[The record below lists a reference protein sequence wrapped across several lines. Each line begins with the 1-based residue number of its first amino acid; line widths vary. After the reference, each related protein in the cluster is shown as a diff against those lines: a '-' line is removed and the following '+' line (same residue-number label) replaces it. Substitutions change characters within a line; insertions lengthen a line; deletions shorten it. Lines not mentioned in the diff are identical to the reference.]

1 MRNNAGELIRI
12 VAGIMFV
19 LGMLGMVM
27 FKYHLVP
34 CLSSI
39 FSSFVVFGFSY
50 IVDAAC
56 KYLNKCEYEE
66 FSKAIKKTEE

>member
-1 MRNNAGELIRI
+1 MRNNVGEVIRI
-12 VAGIMFV
+12 TAGIMFV
-19 LGMLGMVM
+19 LGILGLVM
-27 FKYHLVP
+27 FKYPIVP
-34 CLSSI
+34 CVSSI